1 MIIEVTMPDGEVLD
15 VTLPDGLSDK
25 EIQKEV
31 DGVEA
36 AYLLDA
42 NPDYLSSNATSEQ
55 QANAP
60 VRAGQPTQVE
70 MPIGMVDDN
79 DITEVQR
86 EMLETARR
94 KNTRGGIADK
104 EQQYAIE
111 QARGQALAEEGGT
124 LFPYLRKARAEGTD
138 EEMGALRDIAAM
150 PGRGLAAIYDLYAN
164 GGYVDATPKTSEEYM
179 TEGRVGKG
187 ILTSPTAI
195 PSALAAMYAGGM
207 SIPAQIGAQVAVNAP
222 LMEDYGGSNLAMDA
236 VLTALPAGL
245 GFVAGKTKSAGMS
258 AIRKALEAKGIKNI
272 ADDVIEQAYDM
283 WAGKTAGEAISKK
296 AGGKLAEML
305 DTQPVTV
312 TEGWLKG
319 LTDPS
324 KDVIGYDAVRREI
337 AASTKLPIGAAGRRT
352 EDEAAKALKKVDW
365 MEQREALLKTKALE
379 GGYDPDAYSQEIST
393 ALGTVADV
401 PELMAN
407 AQVYLTKAGQRARMS
422 VPLILSSDP
431 GPSGYGRA
439 QEYLRDVVVQSVGQD
454 VTALRAGK
462 ALQEGIGPGVTL
474 GDVLTN
480 TRPAIA
486 SFVKGNTPVA
496 LRAGEWVIRAA
507 APVSP
512 SLALPYRT
520 RLKDFY
526 NQGESE

>member
-1 MIIEVTMPDGEVLD
+1 MDIEVTMPDGQILD
-15 VTLPDGLSDK
+15 VTLPDGLSDS

-42 NPDYLSSNATSEQ
+42 NPEYLSSNATSEQ

-60 VRAGQPTQVE
+60 ARARQAI
-70 MPIGMVDDN
+70 M
-79 DITEVQR
+79 
-86 EMLETARR
+86 A
-94 KNTRGGIADK
+94 
-104 EQQYAIE
+104 EQKSAIE
-111 QARGQALAEEGGT
+111 QARRQALAEEGET

-164 GGYVDATPKTSEEYM
+164 GGYVGATPKTSEEYM
-179 TEGRVGKG
+179 AEGRVGKG

-195 PSALAAMYAGGM
+195 PSALAAMYTGGM

-222 LMEDYGGSNLAMDA
+222 LMKDYGGSNLAIDA

-245 GFVAGKTKSAGMS
+245 GFVAGKAKSAGMS
-258 AIRKALEAKGIKNI
+258 SIRKALEAKGINNV

-283 WAGKTAGEAISKK
+283 WAGKTAGDAISKK
-296 AGGKLAEML
+296 ASGKLSEML

-352 EDEAAKALKKVDW
+352 EDEAAEALKKVSW
-365 MEQREALLKTKALE
+365 MEQREALLKAKALE
-379 GGYDPDAYSQEIST
+379 GRYDPDAYSQEMAA
-393 ALGTVADV
+393 ALGNVADV

-407 AQVYLTKAGQRARMS
+407 AQMYLTKAGQRARMA
-422 VPLILSSDP
+422 VPVILSSDP
-431 GPSGYGRA
+431 SKAGYARA
-439 QEYLRDVVVQSVGQD
+439 QEYLRDVVAQSVGRD
-454 VTALRAGK
+454 VTAMRAGK
-462 ALQEGIGPGVTL
+462 ALQEGIGSGATI

-480 TRPAIA
+480 TRPALA
-486 SFVKGNTPVA
+486 SLVKGNVPVA
-496 LRAGEWVIRAA
+496 LRAGEGVIRAA

-512 SLALPYRT
+512 SLALPYQT

-526 NQGESE
+526 QTGESR